1 MIEFTISRVVLC
13 ACGVILL
20 VSVTGVLEGIYDLDR
35 SDEDERLV
43 QRIGYM
49 LDAFES
55 SDVDEIFLDGTSI
68 LPEGYSLKVRN
79 GFVELY
85 SDDDRHISM
94 TSYHSEF
101 ELSYGEVLRLTH
113 RMSRQCS

>member
-1 MIEFTISRVVLC
+1 MIEFTISRVVMC

-20 VSVTGVLEGIYDLDR
+20 ISVTGVLDGIYDLDR

-43 QRIGYM
+43 LRIGYM

-55 SDVDEIFLDGTSI
+55 SDVDELFLDGASI
-68 LPEGYSLKVRN
+68 LPEGYGLKVRG

-85 SDDDRHISM
+85 SESDRHISM
-94 TSYHSEF
+94 TSYSSEF
-101 ELSYGEVLRLTH
+101 ELSYGEVLRITH
-113 RMSRQCS
+113 RTSLRFF

>member
-13 ACGVILL
+13 VCGTILL
-20 VSVTGVLEGIYDLDR
+20 VSVAGVLGSIYDLDR
-35 SDEDERLV
+35 SDEDDRLV

-55 SDVDEIFLDGTSI
+55 SEVDEIFLDGTSI
-68 LPEGYSLKVRN
+68 LPEGYGLKVGG

-85 SDDDRHISM
+85 SDQGRHISM
-94 TSYHSEF
+94 TSYDSEF
-101 ELSYGEVLRLTH
+101 ELCYGEILKISH
-113 RMSRQCS
+113 RTSQQCS